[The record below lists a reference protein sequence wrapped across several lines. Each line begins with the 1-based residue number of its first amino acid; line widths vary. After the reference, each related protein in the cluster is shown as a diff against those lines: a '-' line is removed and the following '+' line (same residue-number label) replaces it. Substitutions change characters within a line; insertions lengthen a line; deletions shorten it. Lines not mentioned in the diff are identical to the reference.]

1 MYKLGIK
8 FLTILFIK
16 LDFILTLPNLLIFF
30 LPLENVS
37 QHNTEIYLDRA
48 CQRAL
53 SQSHWELEDIEEK
66 CPLGLCER
74 GEAVSAA

>member
-1 MYKLGIK
+1 MLHSNI
-8 FLTILFIK
+8 
-16 LDFILTLPNLLIFF
+16 
-30 LPLENVS
+30 
-37 QHNTEIYLDRA
+37 EIYLDKA

-53 SQSHWELEDIEEK
+53 SQSHWELEGIEEK